1 VTHIAV
7 LTNDDQLLEMLRG
20 SGLKIGQI
28 DAVDFANYS
37 RSSDAPSAVV
47 IDVRGNHPA
56 LPPGVPEFRRAHA
69 QSAIVVVVSKL
80 DPQFMLNAM
89 RAGVNECLPEPLT
102 REMIDEALRSV
113 VVGSQPE
120 PAGQVFAFVG
130 AKGGVGTSTLAV
142 NTAAA
147 LHKQTKSQA
156 LMIDLH
162 LVHGD
167 AALFFGSDPRF
178 SVVDA
183 IENVHRVDESFFSGL
198 VEKTRSGV
206 HVLGSS
212 TRPIHGAMDPQR
224 TRSLLDFAKHKYQY
238 TVLDVPR
245 SDFAMLDALDPVTS
259 IVVITSQEVS
269 ALRSATHTAETLRQR
284 YGAARVRVV
293 LNRFD
298 KNAAVATSDI
308 ERVLGEPLKHQIP
321 SDYRVA
327 VEAVNTGIPLVLGDS
342 KLAKTVRALASDL
355 AGVTKDPENQPAPGG
370 VLSRLAW
377 RRI

>member
-37 RSSDAPSAVV
+37 RANDAPAAVV
-47 IDVRGNHPA
+47 IDVRGNHPQ
-56 LPPGVPEFRRAHA
+56 LPPGVPEFRRAHS

-113 VVGSQPE
+113 VVGNQPE

-130 AKGGVGTSTLAV
+130 AKGGVGTTTLAV

-147 LHKQTKSQA
+147 LHKQTKSPA

-212 TRPIHGAMDPQR
+212 SRPIHGAMDPQR
-224 TRSLLDFAKHKYQY
+224 TRALLDFAKHKYPY

-259 IVVITSQEVS
+259 IVITTSQEVS

-284 YGAARVRVV
+284 YGAARVRLV

-342 KLAKTVRALASDL
+342 KLAKSVRNMATDL
-355 AGVTKDPENQPAPGG
+355 AGIAKDPDNQPATGG

>member
-1 VTHIAV
+1 MTQIAA
-7 LTNDDQLLEMLRG
+7 LTNDDQLLELLRG
-20 SGLKIGQI
+20 SGLKIAQI
-28 DAVDFANYS
+28 DTVDFANYS
-37 RSSDAPSAVV
+37 RASEAPSAVV
-47 IDVRGNHPA
+47 LDVRGAHPT
-56 LPPGVPEFRRAHA
+56 LPPGVPEFRRAHP
-69 QSAIVVVVSKL
+69 QSALVVVVSKL
-80 DPQFMLNAM
+80 DPQFMLGAM

-102 REMIDEALRSV
+102 AEVIEEALRGV
-113 VVGSQPE
+113 VVGTQSE

-130 AKGGVGTSTLAV
+130 AKGGVGTSTMAV

-147 LHKQTKSQA
+147 LHRRTKA
-156 LMIDLH
+156 TTLLVDLH

-167 AALFFGSDPRF
+167 AALFFGADPRF

-198 VEKTRSGV
+198 VEKSRSGV
-206 HVLGSS
+206 QVLASS
-212 TRPIHGAMDPQR
+212 NRPIHGAMDPQR

-259 IVVITSQEVS
+259 IVVITTQEVS

-298 KNAAVATSDI
+298 KNAAVATTDI
-308 ERVLGEPLKHQIP
+308 ERVVGEPLKHLMP

-327 VEAVNTGIPLVLGDS
+327 VEAVNTGVPLVLGDS
-342 KLAKTVRALASDL
+342 KLSKAVRVLAADL
-355 AGVTKDPENQPAPGG
+355 AGLGNDTLEAAPGG

-377 RRI
+377 RRV